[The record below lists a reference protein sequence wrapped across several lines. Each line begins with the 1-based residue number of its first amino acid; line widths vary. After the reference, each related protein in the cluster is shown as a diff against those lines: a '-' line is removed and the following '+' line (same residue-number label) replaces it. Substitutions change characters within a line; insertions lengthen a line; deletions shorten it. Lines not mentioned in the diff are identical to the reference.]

1 MTSDK
6 GLHNECLWSLGPRG
20 DEVKALASG
29 HGRGK
34 GQTEE
39 EHRVQY
45 DMCDTRV
52 GCVGAII
59 PNIYHTYQ
67 QFYDSHARL
76 NYHFYS
82 KWKFI

>member
-1 MTSDK
+1 MSV
-6 GLHNECLWSLGPRG
+6 CWSLGPRG

-52 GCVGAII
+52 LVVLE
-59 PNIYHTYQ
+59 P
-67 QFYDSHARL
+67 
-76 NYHFYS
+76 
-82 KWKFI
+82 